1 MNEQINALTHPEETF
16 GLTPKT
22 LDQALELAKI
32 LADSDL
38 VPKDYK
44 GKPGNVLAAVQMG
57 AEVGLA
63 PMAAMQNIA
72 VINGRP
78 CMWGD
83 AMLGLVK
90 QSAIYENI
98 REEFQDESMTAICTV
113 KRRGESA
120 ITRTFSQ
127 ADALKAGLWKKE
139 GPWQQYPR
147 RMLQMRARSWA
158 LRDAF
163 PDVLKGLYVREEIE
177 TEPLQKGQAERLDD
191 DHEQAVR
198 RELKTKSEEVKAKA
212 LEQFKA
218 NKLQQTIEAIEQ
230 VSTSAAL
237 NKSAILIDDITDDKD
252 RQIAQNH
259 WNAKQ
264 AVLKKREQKSQEAN
278 QSQAF

>member
-1 MNEQINALTHPEETF
+1 MNNQPDALIQPEETF

-22 LDQALELAKI
+22 LDQAMELAKI
-32 LADSDL
+32 LADSDF
-38 VPKDYK
+38 VPKDYR

-78 CMWGD
+78 TMWGD

-90 QSAIYENI
+90 RSSVYENI
-98 REEFQDESMTAICTV
+98 REEFLDETMTAICTV
-113 KRRGESA
+113 KRTGESA
-120 ITRTFSQ
+120 ITRSFSQ
-127 ADALKAGLWKKE
+127 ADAQKAALWKKE

-163 PDVLKGLYVREEIE
+163 PDVLKGIYPREDMENGAVE
-177 TEPLQKGQAERLDD
+177 KGKAIRVDD
-191 DHEQAVR
+191 DQSQETR
-198 RELKTKSEEVKAKA
+198 REMKQKSDEVKQKA
-212 LEQFKA
+212 LENFKA

-230 VSTSAAL
+230 VTTIAAL
-237 NKSAILIDDITDDKD
+237 NKSAVLIDDIKDDEA

-259 WNAKQ
+259 WTAKQ
-264 AVLKKREQKSQEAN
+264 AELKKREQKN
-278 QSQAF
+278 QIAEK

>member
-1 MNEQINALTHPEETF
+1 MNEQHNALTHPEETF

-32 LADSDL
+32 LADSDF

-78 CMWGD
+78 TMWGD
-83 AMLGLVK
+83 TMLGLVK
-90 QSAIYENI
+90 RSEVYENI
-98 REEFQDESMTAICTV
+98 REEFQEETMTAICTV

-120 ITRTFSQ
+120 ITRAFSQ
-127 ADALKAGLWKKE
+127 VDAVKAGLWKKE

-147 RMLQMRARSWA
+147 RMLQLRARSWA

-163 PDVLKGLYVREEIE
+163 PDVLKGIYSREEIE
-177 TEPLQKGQAERLDD
+177 NEPMDKGQAQRVDD
-191 DHEQAVR
+191 ENTQDVR
-198 RELKTKSEEVKAKA
+198 REMKTKSEQVKQKA

-230 VSTSAAL
+230 VSTLEAL
-237 NKSAILIDDITDDKD
+237 NKSAILIDDIPDDKD
-252 RQIAQNH
+252 RQVAQNH

-264 AVLKKREQKSQEAN
+264 AELKKRETKSQKTE
-278 QSQAF
+278 S

>member
-1 MNEQINALTHPEETF
+1 MNEQHSALTHPEETF

-32 LADSDL
+32 LADSDF

-78 CMWGD
+78 TMWGD

-90 QSAIYENI
+90 RSEVYENI
-98 REEFQDESMTAICTV
+98 REEFQEETMTAICTV

-127 ADALKAGLWKKE
+127 VDAVKAELWQKP

-177 TEPLQKGQAERLDD
+177 NELVDKGQAQRVDD
-191 DHEQAVR
+191 ENSQDVR
-198 RELKTKSEEVKAKA
+198 REMKTKSEEVKQKA

-230 VSTSAAL
+230 VSTLAAL
-237 NKSAILIDDITDDKD
+237 NKSAILIDDIQDDED

-259 WNAKQ
+259 WNARQ
-264 AVLKKREQKSQEAN
+264 AEFKKHEETNKKPES
-278 QSQAF
+278 